1 MTTASPQTA
10 PEHFPARILDLL
22 REVADRKGTPTR
34 GPWED
39 GNGEPLQDDADAA
52 IAWIQS
58 AQAIR
63 RAPISTA
70 PKDGAVVLVN
80 DTSGNAPWAAAKW
93 VSSPEWSGWVYD
105 DELLNDANP
114 LGPQPTIWYEG
125 LHAQS

>member
-1 MTTASPQTA
+1 MPATSPQTPPSRF
-10 PEHFPARILDLL
+10 PERILDLL
-22 REVADRKGTPTR
+22 REVADRQGTPTR

-52 IAWIQS
+52 LAWIQS

-70 PKDGAVVLVN
+70 PRDGSVVLVN
-80 DTSGNAPWAAAKW
+80 DTNGNAPWAAAKW

-125 LHAQS
+125 LNA